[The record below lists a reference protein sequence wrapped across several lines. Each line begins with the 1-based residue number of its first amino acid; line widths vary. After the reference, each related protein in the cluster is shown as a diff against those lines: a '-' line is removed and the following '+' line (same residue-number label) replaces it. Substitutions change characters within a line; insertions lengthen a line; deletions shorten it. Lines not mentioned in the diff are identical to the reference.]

1 MCSNH
6 SLLEAAN
13 LSEPLLFDRSQQQDH
28 DRGGDHGQI
37 TNARQAAEALFAPKR
52 QPFKQ
57 LDQQVAPPTG
67 SSVRRP
73 RVLTISPTVDS
84 HHQELEA
91 PISPKRRVK
100 AKISKSQ
107 FPRIRAWLRY
117 GMTTEQVAD
126 VYGISVGEIERILR
140 IGQ

>member
-6 SLLEAAN
+6 SLLEAAK

-57 LDQQVAPPTG
+57 L
-67 SSVRRP
+67 
-73 RVLTISPTVDS
+73 
-84 HHQELEA
+84 
-91 PISPKRRVK
+91 
-100 AKISKSQ
+100 
-107 FPRIRAWLRY
+107 RY

-126 VYGISVGEIERILR
+126 VYGVPVDEIERILR
-140 IGQ
+140 IT

>member
-6 SLLEAAN
+6 SLLEAAK

-57 LDQQVAPPTG
+57 LDKEVAPPTG
-67 SSVRRP
+67 EPVRRP
-73 RVLTISPTVDS
+73 RVLTISSTVSS
-84 HHQELEA
+84 HPKELEVQ
-91 PISPKRRVK
+91 ISPKKQVK
-100 AKISKSQ
+100 PKIPKSH
-107 FPRIRAWLRY
+107 FARIRAWQRY
-117 GMTTEQVAD
+117 GKTAEQVAA
-126 VYGISVGEIERILR
+126 VSGVPVSEIERILR
-140 IGQ
+140 IAQ